1 MIKINIQESKYQVP
15 ASWNEMSKDQF
26 LFLVKLSG
34 RQDLTYVEIQLKFF
48 LYCIHAK
55 VRKDIGNG
63 LFVIKTKLGLHPL
76 FVDELTAVLEVFDY
90 IFEKNEDN
98 IHIISPK
105 ITINHFK
112 HVKCRGRSLRGPG
125 DALENITYEQF
136 VWLQTWQSQLN
147 VDPDAVNHLISILYT
162 NRAKEHEVRT
172 VRRIRKSVKTAILWY
187 IQGTMSFLQLQF
199 PHVFGTSGDDDKKIN
214 VFDYQQRIIDSLAE
228 GDVTKKNQ
236 VRQSLLYDALYSME
250 MAAIR
255 IERQEKEYKKRLKK

>member
-1 MIKINIQESKYQVP
+1 MIEINIQESKYQVP
-15 ASWNEMSKDQF
+15 ASWNEMTKDQ
-26 LFLVKLSG
+26 LIFLVKLSG

-90 IFEKNEDN
+90 LFEIDDKVRS
-98 IHIISPK
+98 ISPK
-105 ITINHFK
+105 LTINHFK
-112 HVKCRGRSLRGPG
+112 HVKNRGKSLRGPG
-125 DALENITYEQF
+125 DALEDITYEQF

-147 VDPDAVNHLISILYT
+147 ADPDAINQLINVLYT

-172 VRRIRKSVKTAILWY
+172 VRRMRKSVKAGILWY
-187 IQGTMSFLQLQF
+187 IQGTMSFLQVQF
-199 PHVFGTSGDDDKKIN
+199 PHVFGTAGDDEKKIS

-255 IERQEKEYKKRLKK
+255 MEKQEKEFKKRSKK